1 MGGVC
6 TIAPAAPFVD
16 ELAAG
21 LLDRYGDDGTSLSDV
36 LVLLPTRR
44 SCRALGE
51 AFLRV
56 TGGRPLLLPAMM
68 PIGDIDEDEIG
79 FLAGEDAELAGAADL
94 PPAVSGIRRQL
105 LLARLIM
112 ARPAADGPVGAAH
125 AARLAT
131 ELARLLDEVQTQRL
145 DFAHLADIVPEDFAA
160 HWQTTLEFLKI
171 VTENWPSI
179 LADEGCL
186 DPARRRNSL
195 IEAQIGLW
203 RAAPPAGPVIAAG
216 STGSLPA
223 TADLLASVADMEHG
237 TVILPGLDTTL
248 DDDSIAALGP
258 GHPQFGMIRL
268 LERIGRTV
276 ADVSEWRQGAAVD
289 SRRSDIVNGALRPP
303 ATAAAYAPPGDPV
316 SAFEAV
322 RVVNCPGPQQEAL
335 AIALMMREA
344 LETPERTAAL
354 VTPDRRLARR
364 VAAELRR
371 WSVDVDDSGG
381 TPLADTVP
389 GVFLR
394 LTAEAVASN
403 AAPVPLLAA
412 LKHPLA
418 AAGEE
423 TSAFR
428 ERVRELERTVLRGP
442 RPAPGFDGLARA
454 ARAAGGGLGAWAEAL
469 AASAA
474 PFSDLTRRSAVAVQ
488 ELLDSHVR
496 FAEELAATGS
506 ETGVERLWADEA
518 GESAAGLVSELRAAA
533 KTLPPIRGAEW
544 PALLDALLE
553 GVVVRP
559 LYGRHPRAH
568 IWGLLEAR
576 LQQADLMILG
586 GLNEGVWPPEP
597 ATDPWMSRPM
607 RRDFGL
613 PAPER
618 RIGLTAHDFVQGFA
632 AREVA
637 LTRSTRVDGSPTV
650 PARGLTRLETLLEA
664 TDGGRAVL
672 RRWQADG
679 ARWMRWQNALDLPR
693 DGEELPPA
701 LPPAPAP
708 PVAARPRRLSVTE
721 IETLI
726 RDPYAVYAR
735 RVLDLQ
741 RLDPIDADPGAA
753 DRGIVVHRA
762 IENFFRDLDGPLP
775 PDALDRLLRAG
786 KEVFAP
792 LMDRP
797 GVNAFWWPRFERI
810 ARWVVDLERS
820 REGAVAERHTEI
832 AGTLV
837 LPGEPVFELRARAD
851 RIDRLTGGDYEIIDY
866 KTGAVPAKKDVNS
879 GLSPQ
884 LSLEAA
890 MIREGA
896 FGALEPAAVSALT
909 YWRLSGGDPPGAAR
923 AAGDDPEKLAED
935 ALQGL
940 RRLIEFYDRE
950 GTAYRARPDPDIAP
964 RHNDYDHLERVQEWA
979 PAGGVE

>member
-1 MGGVC
+1 MGRVY
-6 TIAPAAPFVD
+6 TIAPEAAFVD

-21 LLDRYGDDGTSLSDV
+21 LLDRYGDGGTALSDV

-44 SCRALGE
+44 ACRALGE
-51 AFLRV
+51 AFLRA
-56 TGGRPLLLPAMM
+56 TGGRPLLLPSMT

-79 FLAGEDAELAGAADL
+79 FLAGEDAALAGAADL
-94 PPAVSGIRRQL
+94 PPAISGIRRQL

-112 ARPAADGPVGAAH
+112 GRPAEDGPVGAAH
-125 AARLAT
+125 AARLAN

-145 DFAHLADIVPEDFAA
+145 DFSRLADIVPEDFAA
-160 HWQTTLEFLKI
+160 HWQTTLEFLNI
-171 VTENWPSI
+171 VTENWPAI

-186 DPARRRNSL
+186 DPADRRNRL

-203 RAAPPAGPVIAAG
+203 RAEPPAGPVVAAG

-223 TADLLASVADMEHG
+223 TADLLTCVADMERG
-237 TVILPGLDTTL
+237 VVILPGLDITL

-268 LERIGRTV
+268 LDRLGGGV
-276 ADVSEWRQGAAVD
+276 ADVSEWRPGAAAD
-289 SRRSDIVNGALRPP
+289 FGRSDIVNGALRPP
-303 ATAAAYAPPGDPV
+303 ATAAAYAPPTDPAP
-316 SAFEAV
+316 AFEAV
-322 RVVNCPGPQQEAL
+322 RVVDCPGSQQEAL
-335 AIALMMREA
+335 VIALTMREA
-344 LETPERTAAL
+344 LETPVRTAAL

-371 WSVDVDDSGG
+371 WRVDVDDSGG

-394 LTAEAVASN
+394 LTAEAVALD

-418 AAGEE
+418 SGGEE
-423 TSAFR
+423 TSTFR
-428 ERVRELERTVLRGP
+428 ERVRDLERAVLRGP
-442 RPAPGFDGLARA
+442 RPAAGVDGLARA
-454 ARAAGGGLGAWAEAL
+454 ARAADGELGAWAEAL

-474 PFSDLTRRSAVAVQ
+474 PFAELVRRAAVPVP
-488 ELLDSHVR
+488 ELLDAHIR
-496 FAEELAATGS
+496 FAEELAASAT
-506 ETGVERLWADEA
+506 ETGVARLWADEA

-559 LYGRHPRAH
+559 QYGRHPRAH

-632 AREVA
+632 ARDVV

-650 PARGLTRLETLLEA
+650 PARWLTRLETLLGA
-664 TDGGRAVL
+664 TDGGKDVL

-679 ARWMRWQNALDLPR
+679 ARWMRWQNELDLPP
-693 DGEELPPA
+693 DGEDLPLA
-701 LPPAPAP
+701 LPPAPSP
-708 PVAARPRRLSVTE
+708 PLAARPRRLSVTE

-735 RVLDLQ
+735 RVLGLR

-762 IENFFRDLDGPLP
+762 IENFFRGLDGPLP

-786 KEVFAP
+786 EEAFAS

-797 GVNAFWWPRFERI
+797 GVRAFWWPRFQRI
-810 ARWVVDLERS
+810 ARWVVDLEHS
-820 REGAVAERHTEI
+820 REAAVAERHTEI
-832 AGTLV
+832 DGALV
-837 LPGEPVFELRARAD
+837 LPGEPAFELRARAD
-851 RIDRLTGGDYEIIDY
+851 RIDRLAGGDYEIIDY

-890 MIREGA
+890 MIQEGA

-909 YWRLSGGDPPGAAR
+909 YWRLSGGDPPGQAR
-923 AAGDDPEKLAED
+923 AAGDDPEKLAAD
-935 ALQGL
+935 ALEGL
-940 RRLIEFYDRE
+940 RRLIDFYDAA

-964 RHNDYDHLERVQEWA
+964 RHNDYDHLERIQEWA
-979 PAGGVE
+979 SAGGGE